1 MKRLFILFLAIY
13 FISSVVYS
21 EPYYDKNNITV
32 EYDPAYNVALRQK
45 LEDEYWKRHYVDE
58 ETING
63 GPEAY
68 YNEVLEPYILKSK
81 NMKDLPQRKFRIEDE
96 KLK

>member
-1 MKRLFILFLAIY
+1 MKRLFILFFVFC
-13 FISSVVYS
+13 FISSVANSYTIEVTEWDPS
-21 EPYYDKNNITV
+21 ENI
-32 EYDPAYNVALRQK
+32 ALRNK